1 MNERVVPMQTKPGLS
16 LVSAMDSNR
25 LIGRANALPWHL
37 PADLA
42 FFKRTTMGKPI
53 IMGRKTFT
61 SIGRALPGR
70 QNIVITGNT
79 GFKATGCDIA
89 SSIEQAISLAENTD
103 EVMLIGG
110 ASLYEQTIN
119 VADSIYLTLIHEVF
133 SGDTWFP
140 EIKPELWKQASREDF
155 EADENN
161 PYPYSFIKYVRRFPQ
176 KIN

>member
-1 MNERVVPMQTKPGLS
+1 MQSRPMLS

-25 LIGRANALPWHL
+25 LIGKDNALPWHL

-53 IMGRKTFT
+53 IMGRKTFA
-61 SIGRALPGR
+61 SIGKALPGR
-70 QNIVITGNT
+70 QNIVVTRDPE
-79 GFKATGCDIA
+79 FDAPGCDVA
-89 SSIEQAISLAENTD
+89 PSLEQATTLAGDAD

-119 VADSIYLTLIHEVF
+119 SADCIYLTLIHHAF

-140 EIKPELWKQASREDF
+140 EIESDHWKLASREDF
-155 EADENN
+155 DADEAN
-161 PYPYSFIKYVRRFPQ
+161 PYQYSFIKFVRENRS
-176 KIN
+176 KIG

>member
-1 MNERVVPMQTKPGLS
+1 MQSRPMLS

-25 LIGRANALPWHL
+25 LIGKDNALPWHL

-53 IMGRKTFT
+53 IMGRKTFA

-70 QNIVITGNT
+70 QNIVVTRDPE
-79 GFKATGCDIA
+79 FDAPGCDIA
-89 SSIEQAISLAENTD
+89 SDLGQATTLAGD
-103 EVMLIGG
+103 AREVMLIGG

-119 VADSIYLTLIHEVF
+119 SADCIYLTLIHHAF

-140 EIKPELWKQASREDF
+140 EIKSDQWRQLSREDF
-155 EADENN
+155 EADEAN
-161 PYPYSFIKYVRRFPQ
+161 PYGYSFIKFVRVIRP
-176 KIN
+176 KVG

>member
-1 MNERVVPMQTKPGLS
+1 MASKPRLS

-25 LIGRANALPWHL
+25 LIGKANALPWHM

-42 FFKRTTMGKPI
+42 FFKRTTMGKPV
-53 IMGRKTFT
+53 IMGRKTYT
-61 SIGRALPGR
+61 SIGKALPGR

-79 GFKATGCDIA
+79 RFSAPGCDIA
-89 SSIEQAISLAENTD
+89 GSIEEAMELAAGAP

-110 ASLYEQTIN
+110 ASLYEQTIDS
-119 VADSIYLTLIHEVF
+119 ADSIYLTLIHHIF

-140 EIKPELWKQASREDF
+140 EIKPKQWLRVSKQDF
-155 EADENN
+155 EADEKNL
-161 PYPYSFIKYVRRFPQ
+161 YRYSFIKFEREIPQ